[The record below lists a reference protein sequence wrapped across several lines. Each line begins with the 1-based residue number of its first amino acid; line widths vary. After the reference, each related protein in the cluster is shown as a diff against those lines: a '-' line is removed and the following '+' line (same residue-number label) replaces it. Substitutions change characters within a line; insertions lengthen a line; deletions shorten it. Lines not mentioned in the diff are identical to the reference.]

1 MNNEGFKYYAT
12 TEDLEQL
19 KSEIDIDAIVNKVI
33 EKLPNAEEA
42 SF

>member
-19 KSEIDIDAIVNKVI
+19 KSEIDIDVIVNKVI